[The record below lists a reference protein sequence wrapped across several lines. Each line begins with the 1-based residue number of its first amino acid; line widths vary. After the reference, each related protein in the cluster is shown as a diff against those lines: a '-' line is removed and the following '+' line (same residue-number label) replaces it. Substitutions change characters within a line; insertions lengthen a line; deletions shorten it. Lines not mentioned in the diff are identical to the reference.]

1 MKKRRV
7 LVIDDEKA
15 IRETLSAILAD
26 EGYEVTAVESGEEGL
41 RRLVEESY
49 DLVLLDVWL

>member
-15 IRETLSAILAD
+15 VRETLSQILVD
-26 EGYEVTAVESGEEGL
+26 EGYLVTSAASGEEGL
-41 RRLVEESY
+41 RRLLERV
-49 DLVLLDVWL
+49 

>member
-15 IRETLSAILAD
+15 IRETLSAILTD
-26 EGYEVTAVESGEEGL
+26 EGYAVTSVEPRARRGSGA
-41 RRLVEESY
+41 
-49 DLVLLDVWL
+49 